1 MKKILTVICFVALMS
16 AGGGSSVAP
25 ASEVVSTASSTSE
38 STTTR
43 TLTAQEII
51 DKSKTVMY
59 QLGEYWYMDEKI
71 IKAPNY
77 ELKFTEIGNFQSP
90 DKVAG
95 SVKGPGDRFS
105 FIAIGKSY

>member
-1 MKKILTVICFVALMS
+1 MMKILGFIFLIALTVAC
-16 AGGGSSVAP
+16 GGSVVDAP
-25 ASEVVSTASSTSE
+25 PSDVVSTASSTPD

-43 TLTAQEII
+43 TLIAQEII

-59 QLGEYWYMDEKI
+59 QLREYWYMDETI
-71 IKAPNY
+71 IKTPNF

-95 SVKGPGDRFS
+95 SLKATGLRAVFS
-105 FIAIGKSY
+105 H